1 MAVTDEGQARGHR
14 KRVVGV
20 VTSDRRD
27 KTITVSVN
35 RLVKHPRYGKYLR
48 RSTKFAAHDE
58 QNQAR
63 EGDQVEIMET
73 RPLSKQKRWRLLRVL
88 ERAKH

>member
-1 MAVTDEGQARGHR
+1 MAITAEDQSRGHR
-14 KRVVGV
+14 KRTVGV
-20 VTSDRRD
+20 VTSDRRN
-27 KTITVSVN
+27 KTITVAVTQ
-35 RLVKHPRYGKYLR
+35 LVKHPRYGKYLR

-58 QNQAR
+58 QNEAR

-88 ERAKH
+88 ERAKR

>member
-1 MAVTDEGQARGHR
+1 MAATAEGQSRGHR
-14 KRVVGV
+14 KRAVGV
-20 VTSDRRD
+20 VTSDRRN
-27 KTITVSVN
+27 KTITVSVS

-63 EGDQVEIMET
+63 KGDQVEIMET

-88 ERAKH
+88 ERAKR